1 MMVLPTSFDIASLV
15 NSKGLIPCTYSTEG
29 DVTTIIITIVSS
41 MPYGTN
47 IGGDLDIRLRRIP
60 E

>member
-47 IGGDLDIRLRRIP
+47 IGGEADTK
-60 E
+60 